1 MQRQITGFKVSR
13 IWSIH
18 WFPFQ
23 WPWVTLGLF
32 KQSRSRVTIYA
43 LDVLC
48 AQLTR
53 DLFATAKLLLKV
65 LLQKGT
71 WSFPGQSL
79 TDDSRTRRFPDIRFA
94 DKTFPGQYVFQAPF
108 LPRDALHKRGLCR
121 RVVSVRPSV
130 RLFVQC
136 QHLQNPKTP
145 RPLGWRRWNL
155 ACTLCPKKVVH
166 QTHGDSFV
174 NSWRIFKNFLLL
186 ENQVNF
192 QRNTCDISYYTFSM
206 LPHYLAK
213 FRRMK
218 CWKFTSFQ
226 QRKNF

>member
-1 MQRQITGFKVSR
+1 
-13 IWSIH
+13 
-18 WFPFQ
+18 
-23 WPWVTLGLF
+23 VTLGLF

-130 RLFVQC
+130 R
-136 QHLQNPKTP
+136 PP
-145 RPLGWRRWNL
+145 RSCILSKRTNVSYNFSPSGSHHSRFSIPNVMAIFRLESPLPL
-155 ACTLCPKKVVH
+155 
-166 QTHGDSFV
+166 
-174 NSWRIFKNFLLL
+174 
-186 ENQVNF
+186 
-192 QRNTCDISYYTFSM
+192 
-206 LPHYLAK
+206 
-213 FRRMK
+213 
-218 CWKFTSFQ
+218 
-226 QRKNF
+226 